1 MTDANPVLLSFG
13 GNLGNVEK
21 TFDSALR
28 NLEKGGFHPTACSR
42 IYRSAAMGCEPGAP
56 DFRNRSVLG
65 TWNAA
70 PEDLLT
76 LIQRLEVV
84 AGRPA
89 NHPHWV
95 SRPLDIDIL
104 VMGNLI
110 RKTERLTLP
119 HPEITR
125 RDFVILPS
133 AEIAPDLPL
142 PGLNMTFSELAD
154 IWRRSRKIECVPCS
168 GK

>member
-28 NLEKGGFHPTACSR
+28 TLEKGGFHPTACSR

-76 LIQRLEVV
+76 LIQRLEVE

-154 IWRRSRKIECVPCS
+154 IWRRSRKIECVPCG